1 MRALVERG
9 VRPYYLH
16 HPDPAP
22 GTARFRVTLAEGQA
36 LVRGLRGR
44 YSGLC
49 QPTYVLDIPGGF
61 GKVPA
66 GPAWIEPAGTGLAA
80 TDPWGGTHVLP
91 DET

>member
-1 MRALVERG
+1 M
-9 VRPYYLH
+9 H

-22 GTARFRVTLAEGQA
+22 GTARFRISLAEGQA

-49 QPTYVLDIPGGF
+49 HPTYVLDIPGGF

-66 GPAWIEPAGTGLAA
+66 GPVSSESGAAGPTAPS
-80 TDPWGGTHVLP
+80 PWG
-91 DET
+91 

>member
-1 MRALVERG
+1 VA
-9 VRPYYLH
+9 RPARLDGT
-16 HPDPAP
+16 PDRQAGPA
-22 GTARFRVTLAEGQA
+22 GGAVDAEVAEGQA

-66 GPAWIEPAGTGLAA
+66 GPAWIESYGAGLTA
-80 TDPWGGTHVLP
+80 TDPWGGRHPVEAEEP
-91 DET
+91 EV